1 VKGQK
6 SETPKFEQPRA
17 SLLVADP
24 FAVAVTSRTSSKLAT
39 ASRKL
44 SQGGNNILKQA
55 FAVFGP
61 SRATAT
67 RSNAAASR
75 VDEDEDAEDSSSP
88 PVRALP
94 MPVAKKARRTVHQS
108 TQYDDDDDNDNND
121 NNDDAE
127 AQDDASA
134 SFDDLQ
140 IELDGATMLQFE
152 DRFRC
157 LQASIDASAL
167 TGDSR
172 LATLEGKLEAIS
184 KQLAKNNSNNSKP
197 APADRVAE
205 LEARLDQHLA
215 KAGAPQA
222 GKAATDRVA
231 ELEARLD
238 ALSKKEKAPPSSGVP
253 LEQLRALEATH
264 AAELAAANK
273 RADALEQRLAELE
286 SETAARAVEFLSGN
300 RAALARLSALEASQ
314 RQLADRVDDVEARM
328 VASASVEQHSTQL
341 SSLED
346 RLGTLPDTLEA
357 RMTTLASDF
366 DGRIAALQRL
376 QRDEG
381 CEATELARQC
391 EHLFNTLNTVQER
404 VDALD
409 VVKGVV
415 DSVVTAQAEL
425 RLQLQQT
432 HHEWPHTPAAKATNA
447 TAAVVAAPDSALKTA
462 PSSAPSSGTKKQ
474 TPAMDAQNDG
484 VLPLNVV
491 QYVTRELTL
500 LRQQLEAKMKL
511 TSQPLV
517 MPPQRHVSRKL
528 EGQFK

>member
-1 VKGQK
+1 
-6 SETPKFEQPRA
+6 
-17 SLLVADP
+17 
-24 FAVAVTSRTSSKLAT
+24 VTSRTSSKLAT

-44 SQGGNNILKQA
+44 SQGGGVGSNILKQA

-75 VDEDEDAEDSSSP
+75 IDEDEDAEDSSSP
-88 PVRALP
+88 PVRAVP
-94 MPVAKKARRTVHQS
+94 MPVAKKARRTVQQHQS
-108 TQYDDDDDNDNND
+108 TQYDDDDDNNNNNNSDDNHND

-127 AQDDASA
+127 QATAQDDASA

-172 LATLEGKLEAIS
+172 LATLEGKLDAIS
-184 KQLAKNNSNNSKP
+184 KQLAKNNNNNKP

-205 LEARLDQHLA
+205 LEARLDQHIA
-215 KAGAPQA
+215 KAVVPQI
-222 GKAATDRVA
+222 GMAATDRIA

-238 ALSKKEKAPPSSGVP
+238 ALSKKEKVPPSSGVP
-253 LEQLRALEATH
+253 LEQFRALEAKH

-273 RADALEQRLAELE
+273 RADELEQRLAELE

-300 RAALARLSALEASQ
+300 RAGLARLSALEASQ
-314 RQLADRVDDVEARM
+314 RQLADRIDDVEARM
-328 VASASVEQHSTQL
+328 VASASVEQHTTQL

-366 DGRIAALQRL
+366 DGRIAALQQL

-432 HHEWPHTPAAKATNA
+432 HLHEWPHTPAAKATNA
-447 TAAVVAAPDSALKTA
+447 MAPTAAAAAATVVAAPDSALKTA